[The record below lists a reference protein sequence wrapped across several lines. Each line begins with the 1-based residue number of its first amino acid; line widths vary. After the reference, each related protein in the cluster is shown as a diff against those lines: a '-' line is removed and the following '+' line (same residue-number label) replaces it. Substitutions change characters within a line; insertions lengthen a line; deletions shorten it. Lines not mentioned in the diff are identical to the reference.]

1 MINNLFGNYTNKIRN
16 FQKNVLLLSPT
27 SLFHIRI
34 FFREMNMN
42 KSSVLKKGQT
52 FNMEIPS
59 AIHQGKTLP
68 HHADVNSLL
77 VVEGNKMQSAK
88 ENDGNGRADAGHV
101 LQQLQCTN

>member
-1 MINNLFGNYTNKIRN
+1 
-16 FQKNVLLLSPT
+16 
-27 SLFHIRI
+27 
-34 FFREMNMN
+34 MNMN
-42 KSSVLKKGQT
+42 KSSALKKGQT

-68 HHADVNSLL
+68 HHADVNSRL

-88 ENDGNGRADAGHV
+88 ENDANGRADAGHV